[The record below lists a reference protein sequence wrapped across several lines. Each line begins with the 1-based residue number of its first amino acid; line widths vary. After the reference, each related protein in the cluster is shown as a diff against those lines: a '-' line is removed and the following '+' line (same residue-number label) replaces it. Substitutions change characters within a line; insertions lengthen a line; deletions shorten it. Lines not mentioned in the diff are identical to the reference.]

1 MRMSPHKI
9 KDLAGQIVAMM
20 ADHEGIHLNQ
30 DETAL
35 KVVVGGVILDDLEE
49 EDDIDREVD
58 ELIQQH
64 ASEIAQDD
72 IDVDVLRRKFRSEI
86 ARRRGVVLGG
96 GALRLSEERI
106 EVISIGISD
115 RLAEEEL
122 VDLTID
128 EEDLADLIGEAII
141 TDLKFENEVHRE
153 AVEWLEINGKHLDPG
168 SSAWQIELEQRREQI
183 AIKRGYQQP

>member
-1 MRMSPHKI
+1 MRMSPHKV
-9 KDLAGQIVAMM
+9 KDLADQIVAMM

-58 ELIQQH
+58 ELIKQH

-72 IDVDVLRRKFRSEI
+72 IDVDILRRKFRSEI

-106 EVISIGISD
+106 EVISNLVLDAGRNLSVESGEGGTISFVGRVSPEKGID
-115 RLAEEEL
+115 DFLAAAAAL
-122 VDLTID
+122 PVVAAPTGPIVCLP
-128 EEDLADLIGEAII
+128 
-141 TDLKFENEVHRE
+141 FR
-153 AVEWLEINGKHLDPG
+153 
-168 SSAWQIELEQRREQI
+168 S
-183 AIKRGYQQP
+183 